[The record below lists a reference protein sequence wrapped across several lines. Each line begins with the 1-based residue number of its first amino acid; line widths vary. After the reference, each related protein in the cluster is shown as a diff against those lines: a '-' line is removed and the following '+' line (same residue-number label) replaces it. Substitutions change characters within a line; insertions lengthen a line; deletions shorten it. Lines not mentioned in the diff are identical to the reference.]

1 MPRLLL
7 GSINLSKIDKS
18 KVITKN
24 KFGEPFKDNAKYL
37 EIAVWVEDHNQVN
50 QYGQIASISTGKA
63 EERIYL
69 GNLKEFEQATP
80 ADATATNSTDV
91 IATPA
96 LPSLPTIG
104 PDDDLPF

>member
-37 EIAVWVEDHNQVN
+37 EIAVWVEDPNQVN

-69 GNLKEFEQATP
+69 GNLKEFVQEQTNEPITTGTEATP
-80 ADATATNSTDV
+80 A
-91 IATPA
+91 PA
-96 LPSLPTIG
+96 IPTFG
-104 PDDDLPF
+104 PEDDLPF